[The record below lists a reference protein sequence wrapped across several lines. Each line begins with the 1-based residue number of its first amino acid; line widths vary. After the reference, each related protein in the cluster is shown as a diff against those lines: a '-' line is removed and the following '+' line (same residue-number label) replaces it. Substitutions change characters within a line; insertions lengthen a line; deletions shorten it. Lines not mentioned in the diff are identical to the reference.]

1 MEQILAVSIFV
12 IAYFFIA
19 TEKIN
24 KTVIVLLGG
33 SLMMTLHLIPQER
46 AFEHIDFNVI
56 FLLISMMILMKILE
70 QTGLFEFISIKLAKM
85 VKGNPYSI
93 LSILFFLTAI
103 FSAFLDNVTT
113 VILIAPVAI
122 LLAKELGITPIPFLL
137 AIIFAS
143 NVGGTATLIG
153 DPPNIMIGSAA
164 NLSFLDFMV
173 NLGPIVVI
181 ILVVFA
187 IIFYLL
193 FKGKMIVT
201 NKNRARIMEFNEGRM
216 IKNKKLLKV
225 SVIVFTGVVTAFIFH
240 SLIHLEVATIALG
253 GAALLILIGKIDVD
267 HVFKEVEWT
276 SIFFFIGLFI
286 MVGTLVETGVIT
298 IVSSKM
304 LEFTGGDIKFTSE
317 IIIWFSAVFSAIV
330 DNIPFVATMI
340 PLVQDMGSSLGI
352 EAIKPIWWALSLGA
366 CLGGNGTL
374 IGASANI
381 IIANFASKAG
391 YRITFM
397 GFLKYS
403 VPLMFVSIFISYLY
417 LLLVFL

>member
-1 MEQILAVSIFV
+1 MEKIFAVGIFAV
-12 IAYFFIA
+12 AYVFIA
-19 TEKIN
+19 SEKIN
-24 KTVIVLLGG
+24 KTVVALIGA
-33 SLMMTLHLIPQER
+33 SLMMLFHLIPQEK
-46 AFEHIDFNVI
+46 AFEHIDLNVI

-70 QTGLFEFISIKLAKM
+70 QTGVFEFLSIKLTKL

-93 LSILFFLTAI
+93 LTILFFLTAI
-103 FSAFLDNVTT
+103 TSAFLDNVTT

-122 LLAKELGITPIPFLL
+122 LLAKELQISPMPFLIAL
-137 AIIFAS
+137 IFSS
-143 NVGGTATLIG
+143 NIGGTATLIG

-164 NLSFLDFMV
+164 NLTFMDFMY
-173 NLGPIVVI
+173 NLSPVI
-181 ILVVFA
+181 AIICIVFA

-193 FKGKMIVT
+193 FRGKMVVT
-201 NKNRARIMEFNEGRM
+201 NQNRARLMEFDESKM

-225 SVIVFTGVVTAFIFH
+225 SLIIFSGVILAFMFH
-240 SLIHLEVATIALG
+240 GLLRLEVATIALTG
-253 GAALLILIGKIDVD
+253 SGLLILFGKIDVD
-267 HVFKEVEWT
+267 HIFKEVEWT

-286 MVGTLVETGVIT
+286 MVGTLVETGVIK

-304 LEFTGGDIKFTSE
+304 LEVTGGDIKVTST
-317 IIIWFSAVFSAIV
+317 IILWFSGVFSAIV

-340 PLVQDMGSSLGI
+340 PLVQDMGANLGA

-381 IIANFASKAG
+381 IIANFAEKAG
-391 YRITFM
+391 HKITFM

-403 VPLMFVSIFISYLY
+403 VPLMLLSILISHVYIVLRY
-417 LLLVFL
+417 F